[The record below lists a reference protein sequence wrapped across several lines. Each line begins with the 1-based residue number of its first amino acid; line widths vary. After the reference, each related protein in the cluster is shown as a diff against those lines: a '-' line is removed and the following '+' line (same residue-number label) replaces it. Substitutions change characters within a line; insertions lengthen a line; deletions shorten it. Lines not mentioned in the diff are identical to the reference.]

1 MVYTV
6 ISDGQLLDVEKLGV
20 LYKWFGEGGRN
31 MGSMAL
37 WPQKMAP
44 PIATVYVMGEG
55 TKRLQLSL
63 KITQIFCHNI

>member
-1 MVYTV
+1 MLKPVVYTV

-31 MGSMAL
+31 MAEHGTLA
-37 WPQKMAP
+37 PKMAP

-55 TKRLQLSL
+55 TKDCNFPR
-63 KITQIFCHNI
+63 K